1 MLKKNQGARM
11 FLNKMVCLT
20 VLLGGSVLICSSGC
34 GGGSSSGPVTAK
46 TSESPVISGKD
57 QVKERL
63 QAVAASGSGGSAL
76 GGVRQALEEL
86 KKTDAALADQL
97 LQDLSALEQTDDVE
111 TLKKLATDMIAKL

>member
-1 MLKKNQGARM
+1 M
-11 FLNKMVCLT
+11 FVNKMVCLT
-20 VLLGGSVLICSSGC
+20 LLLGGSVLICGSGC
-34 GGGSSSGPVTAK
+34 GGSSSGPVTAK

-97 LQDLSALEQTDDVE
+97 LQDLSALEQTDDAE